1 MLLPGKCL
9 HRAHTCLANGNT
21 ATPMSAQETERGLA
35 FIIVTHGD
43 IGESLLAVAEYI
55 LGRKLDNF
63 AAVKV
68 PFMGEL
74 QHVIDSNS
82 QFPFAERRQLIREE
96 ISKARNQVDQGG
108 GIIVLTDLFGGTGF
122 SVAREFFTSPGG
134 VIIAGVNLP
143 MLLKAAEIR
152 QGSPAEV
159 AADLVDR
166 SRKAIVCRFPPPLT
180 G

>member
-1 MLLPGKCL
+1 
-9 HRAHTCLANGNT
+9 
-21 ATPMSAQETERGLA
+21 MSGREMERVPA

-43 IGESLLAVAEYI
+43 VGESLLGVAEYI

-74 QHVIDSNS
+74 QQVLGGDRPSS
-82 QFPFAERRQLIREE
+82 FAERRRLIMKQVEQ
-96 ISKARNQVDQGG
+96 ARKQVDRGG

-122 SVAREFFTSPGG
+122 SVARELFAADEA

-143 MLLKAAEIR
+143 MLLKAAEVG
-152 QGSPAEV
+152 QGSPTLIAV
-159 AADLVDR
+159 DLVDR
-166 SRKAIVCRFPPPLT
+166 SRKAIVCRSPQSQPE
-180 G
+180 

>member
-9 HRAHTCLANGNT
+9 HRAYTCLANGNT
-21 ATPMSAQETERGLA
+21 ATRCLLRKRKEELA

-74 QHVIDSNS
+74 QHVIDSNG

-166 SRKAIVCRFPPPLT
+166 SRKAIVCRFLPRP
-180 G
+180 

>member
-1 MLLPGKCL
+1 
-9 HRAHTCLANGNT
+9 
-21 ATPMSAQETERGLA
+21 MSAQETARELA

-43 IGESLLAVAEYI
+43 IGESLLTVAEYI

-63 AAVKV
+63 VAVKV

-74 QHVIDSNS
+74 QHVIDTNS
-82 QFPFAERRQLIREE
+82 RTPFAERRQLIREQ
-96 ISKARNQVDQGG
+96 ISKAKNQVDKGS
-108 GIIVLTDLFGGTGF
+108 GIIFLTDLFGGTGF
-122 SVAREFFTSPGG
+122 SVASDFLTSDDG
-134 VIIAGVNLP
+134 VIISGVNLP

-159 AADLVDR
+159 AVDLVDR
-166 SRKAIVCRFPPPLT
+166 SRKAVICRFPPSLT

>member
-1 MLLPGKCL
+1 M
-9 HRAHTCLANGNT
+9 
-21 ATPMSAQETERGLA
+21 ATVPISNLSIVNDCNPMSTQKTERELG

-63 AAVKV
+63 VAVKV

-74 QHVIDSNS
+74 QHVIDSNCHA
-82 QFPFAERRQLIREE
+82 PFAERRQLIKEQIR
-96 ISKARNQVDQGG
+96 KAKNQVAKGC

-122 SVAREFFTSPGG
+122 TVASEFLASDQG

-143 MLLKAAEIR
+143 MVLKAAEVK
-152 QGSPAEV
+152 QGSLVEV
-159 AADLVDR
+159 AVDLAER
-166 SRKAIVCRFPPPLT
+166 SRKAVVCRLPPFLP